1 MARRASNPTNCNSGN
16 WLLRVLSPSD
26 LRLIDGH
33 LEPVQLK
40 IRDELEGANKP
51 IEHVYFL
58 EDGFASIVTDANGGR
73 EIEVGLIGREGVTGI
88 AVILG
93 NGSSPNRTYIQ
104 VAGKGLRLKAD
115 HLREAID
122 KSRTFRQLLLR
133 FVHAFVTQTTHTA
146 AANGRALLE
155 QRLARWILMADD
167 RIDGHRLP
175 LTHEFL
181 GIMLGVRR
189 AGVTD
194 TIHLLEGRG
203 LIRAHRGEIHVLDRK
218 GLKKLAGST
227 YGVPEAELLRPM
239 GEASID
245 AG

>member
-1 MARRASNPTNCNSGN
+1 MARRSSKPTNGNSGN
-16 WLLRVLSPSD
+16 WLLRALSPPD
-26 LRLIDGH
+26 LRLIDSR

-40 IRDELEGANKP
+40 IKDELEAVNTP

-58 EDGFASIVTDANGGR
+58 EEGFASIVSVANGGR
-73 EIEVGLIGREGVTGI
+73 EIEVGVVGREGVTGI
-88 AVILG
+88 SVILG

-115 HLREAID
+115 HLREALD
-122 KSRTFRQLLLR
+122 KSRTFRQLFLR
-133 FVHAFVTQTTHTA
+133 FVHSFVSQTTHTA
-146 AANGRALLE
+146 SANGRALLE

-189 AGVTD
+189 AGVTV

-203 LIRAHRGEIHVLDRK
+203 LIHANRGEIHVLDRQ
-218 GLKKLAGST
+218 GLKELAGSS
-227 YGVPEAELLRPM
+227 YGVPEAELLRLLDKSPPS
-239 GEASID
+239 GS
-245 AG
+245 